1 MKGKAN
7 GSIVKYKT
15 RLMTKGYTQKKGI
28 DYLKTYSLV
37 VRFALIHLIL
47 AIMAHMDSNLH

>member
-28 DYLKTYSLV
+28 DYSKTYSLV